1 MAATLCLLLSVG
13 AFVLGRHVVGQESE
27 TVLLAAE
34 GSIGRHTLPDGTRL
48 WLNGGSTVTYAD
60 NFDSSDERR
69 VTINGEAYFE
79 VTHNP
84 RRPFIVEMTSMDV
97 RVLGTSFSAR
107 SCPASAKDEVV
118 LLSGK
123 VEVESDRLQNTM
135 TLRPDQKLS
144 LDRESNKVLVEPA
157 NARAYCRWIQPTTT
171 FDNEPLSDILILLSR
186 RYGLELHADDPLLAD
201 ARLSITIN
209 ASQSLDEV
217 TSIIEHLLPVK
228 IVADGRQLTVASNHQ

>member
-1 MAATLCLLLSVG
+1 MAATFCLLLTVG
-13 AFVLGRHVVGQESE
+13 AFVLGRLAVGQDSE

-97 RVLGTSFSAR
+97 KVLGTSFSAR
-107 SCPASAKDEVV
+107 SCPGSAKDEVV

-186 RYGLELHADDPLLAD
+186 RYGLELHADDPLLTD